1 MELCLGTVQ
10 FGMDYGISGQKQ
22 PTVEQAVNMLDF
34 ATQNGINTIDTANA
48 YGTAEDVVGCF
59 LQKKTIVR
67 DKLWIISK
75 FRPNLLDDASED
87 KYYGIMK
94 QNLEKSLSR
103 LHLDYLDTYLLH
115 SARYVYNDAIIETLN
130 RLKKEGYA
138 RKVGVS
144 VYEPE
149 EAKKCIER
157 TNVDFMQLPYSI
169 FDQRMKNNGVFDLA
183 DANGNTTQIHS
194 RSAFIQGLILM
205 QENQVPDFLTK
216 AKPIVRLID
225 KLCKKYNISRIA
237 LAMNYVKQEKAISHL
252 VFGVDNIEQL
262 KENIDIFQTDISKK
276 IVDDISREFRNIEA
290 DIVMPSLWKKE

>member
-48 YGTAEDVVGCF
+48 YGSAEDVVGCF
-59 LQKKTIVR
+59 LQKKTIAR

-75 FRPNLLDDASED
+75 FRPNLLDDTSED

-94 QNLEKSLSR
+94 QNLEESLAR

-149 EAKKCIER
+149 EAKVYR
-157 TNVDFMQLPYSI
+157 T
-169 FDQRMKNNGVFDLA
+169 
-183 DANGNTTQIHS
+183 H
-194 RSAFIQGLILM
+194 
-205 QENQVPDFLTK
+205 
-216 AKPIVRLID
+216 
-225 KLCKKYNISRIA
+225 
-237 LAMNYVKQEKAISHL
+237 
-252 VFGVDNIEQL
+252 
-262 KENIDIFQTDISKK
+262 
-276 IVDDISREFRNIEA
+276 
-290 DIVMPSLWKKE
+290 